1 VEEVHHAKEEGII
14 FDLLTNPTEILTDD
28 KGWVTGMKCVKM
40 ELGEPDASGRRRPVE
55 VPGSEFVMELD
66 TVIMS
71 LGTSPNPL
79 ISSTTEGLETNKW
92 KCIVADEENGTYNIE
107 KIDVVFPVLHGLNGE
122 DGTIQGLFELAGI
135 PYVGCGVLA
144 SSTGMD
150 KLSTKKVVEPLGIRQ
165 AKYVPV
171 FYGEEYLFEMY
182 AKAIEDEFPYPV
194 FVKPSNA
201 GSSKG
206 VSKACNREELK
217 TAIEEAAKHDNRILV
232 EEMICGREVE
242 CAVLGSGA
250 GKVDHEPD
258 QCAVQECIKIHC
270 HESQGKQIQHRNEDG
285 PWQVGDTQ
293 QEGIDHGGFY
303 IVAELTLQRKYITVD
318 KGQQRQYHHSY
329 QQQKHL
335 RNTVARLQSHEIE
348 DADGREEQ

>member
-1 VEEVHHAKEEGII
+1 MNKEKLAVIFGGESSEHEVSCISVRTIINNVDTDKYDMVLIGITE
-14 FDLLTNPTEILTDD
+14 DGKWLLTDSIDNIIDGTWRDSKKSAMILPD
-28 KGWVTGMKCVKM
+28 KSVHGM
-40 ELGEPDASGRRRPVE
+40 L
-55 VPGSEFVMELD
+55 
-66 TVIMS
+66 VI
-71 LGTSPNPL
+71 
-79 ISSTTEGLETNKW
+79 
-92 KCIVADEENGTYNIE
+92 DEENSTYNIE

-135 PYVGCGVLA
+135 SYVGCGVLA

-250 GKVDHEPD
+250 GKVEATGVGEILAAADFYDFDAKYNNAESKTVIDPD
-258 QCAVQECIKIHC
+258 LDKNVKELIRGSAIAIFKALNGFGLSRVDFFVE
-270 HESQGKQIQHRNEDG
+270 NETNEIVFNEINTM
-285 PWQVGDTQ
+285 P
-293 QEGIDHGGFY
+293 GFTEISMY
-303 IVAELTLQRKYITVD
+303 PMLWEACGLD
-318 KGQQRQYHHSY
+318 K
-329 QQQKHL
+329 KNL
-335 RNTVARLQSHEIE
+335 VNKLIE
-348 DADGREEQ
+348 MAKER